1 MGALAGPTAIAKNGQ
16 VTVPKSVLLDL
27 GWSAGDQVMFSVSDD
42 DPQVLT
48 IVPSL
53 LFERRYRRG
62 EGAEKLM
69 RMTTA
74 AEPSTEQKG
83 KGVSSG

>member
-1 MGALAGPTAIAKNGQ
+1 MGALAGPTAVAKNGQ
-16 VTVPKSVLLDL
+16 VTVPKSVLFEL

-48 IVPSL
+48 IVPSSV
-53 LFERRYRRG
+53 FERRYRRG

-69 RMTTA
+69 RMATT

-83 KGVSSG
+83 RRASSR

>member
-1 MGALAGPTAIAKNGQ
+1 M
-16 VTVPKSVLLDL
+16 PKSVLLEL

-48 IVPSL
+48 IVPSSV
-53 LFERRYRRG
+53 FERRYRRG

-69 RMTTA
+69 RMSTA
-74 AEPSTEQKG
+74 SEPSTEQKG
-83 KGVSSG
+83 QRTSTADNG